1 MKRWPVMVPFV
12 ASLVLAMLVLLSQPS
27 QTTTAGMLPCFLC
40 HGVQFQGS
48 DLAPS
53 VADTKLTDEEI
64 IKQIRSPRGVMP
76 AFPEFADQS
85 IVDWIRSMPTGQP
98 TASLSPDQRSAA
110 LATIA
115 AVAATRA
122 TAFAQLAQ
130 QEAGATATPSPSP
143 VSPTSPPTLS
153 GAASSASSLST
164 TKPASASDLSAPI
177 SVFAAIGGLLA
188 ALGGAWWVW
197 QRRREAG

>member
-12 ASLVLAMLVLLSQPS
+12 ASLVLAMLVLLSPPS

-53 VADTKLTDEEI
+53 VADIKLTDEEI

-98 TASLSPDQRSAA
+98 TAPLSPDQRSAA

-188 ALGGAWWVW
+188 ALGGAWWIW